1 MELTCS
7 RSEQLL
13 EGHLCMLF
21 DPARTNWWEHSHELV
36 IQWNSTDW
44 LSIPYFARLGNG
56 QIAMGS

>member
-1 MELTCS
+1 
-7 RSEQLL
+7 
-13 EGHLCMLF
+13 MLF